1 MSFEEVNARLEE
13 ADQHLLAE
21 VVLREDAE
29 HSPEEVLAALQRAQL
44 SDQHQRTDQLR
55 ARIRELEREGKREE
69 AIQLMAELPRLT
81 AAARNRG

>member
-1 MSFEEVNARLEE
+1 MEHEKE
-13 ADQHLLAE
+13 AFDAHAFLDLLAE
-21 VVLREDAE
+21 VVLREDTE
-29 HSPEEVLAALQRAQL
+29 HSREEVLAALQRVQL
-44 SDQHQRTDQLR
+44 SDQHQRTDRLR